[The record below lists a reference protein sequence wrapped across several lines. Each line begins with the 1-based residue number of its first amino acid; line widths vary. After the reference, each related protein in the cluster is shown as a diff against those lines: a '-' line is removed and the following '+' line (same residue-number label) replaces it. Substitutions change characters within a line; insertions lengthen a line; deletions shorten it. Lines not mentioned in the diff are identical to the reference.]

1 MKVCIHLN
9 ILNLGPHSNVNLAM
23 NCQRRQR
30 TLHRWGTTENGVYIS
45 HRLSTCGFWR
55 TFTNK
60 YACMRAS
67 QFIIENIDSDAV
79 NELDT
84 YIMNNEALYRRR
96 FMPIIS
102 NIRRK
107 LAKNVYDH
115 EKAQKL
121 WMYLVDDAA
130 KEYVKEF
137 GSTQDDVSNMFPKE
151 TRQQVARVKSD
162 RELENIKAGEYD
174 APKGTVS

>member
-1 MKVCIHLN
+1 
-9 ILNLGPHSNVNLAM
+9 
-23 NCQRRQR
+23 
-30 TLHRWGTTENGVYIS
+30 
-45 HRLSTCGFWR
+45 
-55 TFTNK
+55 
-60 YACMRAS
+60 MRAS
-67 QFIIENIDSDAV
+67 QFISENIDSDAV

-84 YIMNNEALYRRR
+84 YIMNNEDLYRRR

-102 NIRRK
+102 NVKRK

-115 EKAQKL
+115 DKAQKL

-137 GSTQDDVSNMFPKE
+137 GSTQDDVATMFPKE
-151 TRQQVARVKSD
+151 TRQEVAKIISD

-174 APKGTVS
+174 VPQGTVS

>member
-1 MKVCIHLN
+1 
-9 ILNLGPHSNVNLAM
+9 
-23 NCQRRQR
+23 
-30 TLHRWGTTENGVYIS
+30 
-45 HRLSTCGFWR
+45 
-55 TFTNK
+55 
-60 YACMRAS
+60 MRAS
-67 QFIIENIDSDAV
+67 QFIRENIDSDAV

-84 YIMNNEALYRRR
+84 YIMNNEDLYRRR

-107 LAKNVYDH
+107 LKKNVYDH

-137 GSTQDDVSNMFPKE
+137 DSTQDDVATMFPKE
-151 TRQQVARVKSD
+151 TRQQVAKVISD
-162 RELENIKAGEYD
+162 RELENIKQGEYD
-174 APKGTVS
+174 VSQGTVS

>member
-1 MKVCIHLN
+1 
-9 ILNLGPHSNVNLAM
+9 
-23 NCQRRQR
+23 
-30 TLHRWGTTENGVYIS
+30 
-45 HRLSTCGFWR
+45 
-55 TFTNK
+55 
-60 YACMRAS
+60 MRAS
-67 QFIIENIDSDAV
+67 QFIKEGIDSDAV

-84 YIMNNEALYRRR
+84 YIMNSEELYRRR

-102 NIRRK
+102 NIKRK

-137 GSTQDDVSNMFPKE
+137 GSQQDDVSNMFPKE
-151 TRQQVARVKSD
+151 TRMQVARNISD
-162 RELENIKAGEYD
+162 RELENIKQGEYD
-174 APKGTVS
+174 APPGTVS

>member
-1 MKVCIHLN
+1 
-9 ILNLGPHSNVNLAM
+9 
-23 NCQRRQR
+23 
-30 TLHRWGTTENGVYIS
+30 
-45 HRLSTCGFWR
+45 
-55 TFTNK
+55 
-60 YACMRAS
+60 MRAS
-67 QFIIENIDSDAV
+67 QFIKENVDSDAV

-84 YIMNNEALYRRR
+84 YIMNNEDLYRRR

-102 NIRRK
+102 NIKRK

-130 KEYVKEF
+130 KKYVEEY
-137 GSTQDDVSNMFPKE
+137 GSQTDDVKDMFPKE
-151 TRQQVARVKSD
+151 VRLQVAQDLAD
-162 RELENIKAGEYD
+162 REKDNLEQGEYD

>member
-1 MKVCIHLN
+1 
-9 ILNLGPHSNVNLAM
+9 
-23 NCQRRQR
+23 
-30 TLHRWGTTENGVYIS
+30 
-45 HRLSTCGFWR
+45 
-55 TFTNK
+55 
-60 YACMRAS
+60 MRAS

-84 YIMNNEALYRRR
+84 YIMNNENLYRRR

-107 LAKNVYDH
+107 VKTNVYDH

-137 GSTQDDVSNMFPKE
+137 GSTQDDVASMFPKE
-151 TRQQVARVKSD
+151 TRQQVARVISD
-162 RELENIKAGEYD
+162 RELENIKQGEYD
-174 APKGTVS
+174 VPQGTVS

>member
-1 MKVCIHLN
+1 
-9 ILNLGPHSNVNLAM
+9 
-23 NCQRRQR
+23 
-30 TLHRWGTTENGVYIS
+30 
-45 HRLSTCGFWR
+45 
-55 TFTNK
+55 
-60 YACMRAS
+60 MRAS
-67 QFIIENIDSDAV
+67 QFIKENIDSDAV

-84 YIMNNEALYRRR
+84 YIMNNEDLYRRR

-137 GSTQDDVSNMFPKE
+137 GSTQDDVATMFPKE
-151 TRQQVARVKSD
+151 TRMQVARVISD
-162 RELENIKAGEYD
+162 RELENIKQGEYD
-174 APKGTVS
+174 APKGTIS

>member
-1 MKVCIHLN
+1 
-9 ILNLGPHSNVNLAM
+9 
-23 NCQRRQR
+23 
-30 TLHRWGTTENGVYIS
+30 
-45 HRLSTCGFWR
+45 
-55 TFTNK
+55 
-60 YACMRAS
+60 MRAS
-67 QFIIENIDSDAV
+67 QFIKENIDSDAV

-84 YIMNNEALYRRR
+84 YIMNNEDLYRRR

-115 EKAQKL
+115 EKAQTL

-137 GSTQDDVSNMFPKE
+137 GSTQDDIATMFPKE
-151 TRQQVARVKSD
+151 TRQQVARVISD
-162 RELENIKAGEYD
+162 RELENIKQGEYD

>member
-1 MKVCIHLN
+1 
-9 ILNLGPHSNVNLAM
+9 
-23 NCQRRQR
+23 
-30 TLHRWGTTENGVYIS
+30 
-45 HRLSTCGFWR
+45 
-55 TFTNK
+55 
-60 YACMRAS
+60 MRAS
-67 QFIIENIDSDAV
+67 QFIKENIDSDAV

-84 YIMNNEALYRRR
+84 YIMNNEDLYRRR

-137 GSTQDDVSNMFPKE
+137 GSTQDDVATMFPKE
-151 TRQQVARVKSD
+151 TRMQVARVISD
-162 RELENIKAGEYD
+162 RELENIKQGEYD